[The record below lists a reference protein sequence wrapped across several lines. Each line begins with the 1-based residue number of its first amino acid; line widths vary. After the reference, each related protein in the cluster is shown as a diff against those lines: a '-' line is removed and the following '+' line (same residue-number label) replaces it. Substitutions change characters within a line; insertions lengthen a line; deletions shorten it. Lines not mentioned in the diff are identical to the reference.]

1 MAILSI
7 FCLFLPLPILT
18 AVIFWFGIFRDYKQ
32 WPIYIWLFLYPVF
45 IFAYCI
51 EPSYVNDLSRY
62 FLQLERFWS
71 VSFREAFQ
79 VSSDGL
85 FVRDILF
92 WLLGKTKNIHLLP
105 GVITSI
111 FYAVCMYITCD
122 SARRMN
128 KEKYIGIVMAFEVL
142 IIPFFNIV
150 CNVRNVTAFGI
161 ICFAAYRDLVQNKR
175 NLTTMV
181 LYIAPCF
188 LHKTGFILLVLRL
201 LVIVFEKYMG
211 LSLAIITGLPFVINF
226 AYDHVSW
233 IQGTGYIT
241 RVIRV
246 LILSAHN
253 YLYDDSEYAA
263 RYRARIDTIRV
274 IVFLI
279 IIILTFYCF
288 RCVRHGVR
296 KEFRGF
302 TIFAFTMCVMT
313 LACSIFDTPAYWRFS
328 VAAYIACS
336 PMLLITLSGED
347 KDVAMSKAMFL
358 FLGSIAILRFAMS
371 LRYNWTRMDFD
382 AFVLKALITN
392 AYTVIFDTIKGLNI
406 L

>member
-7 FCLFLPLPILT
+7 FFLLLPLPILT
-18 AVIFWFGIFRDYKQ
+18 VVIFWFGIFRSPKQ

-51 EPSYVNDLSRY
+51 ETSYVNDLNRY
-62 FLQLERFWS
+62 FMQVERFVG

-79 VSSDGL
+79 VSKDGL
-85 FVRDILF
+85 FVRDLLF
-92 WLLGKTKNIHLLP
+92 WLIAQTKNVQLLP
-105 GVITSI
+105 AVTTSI
-111 FYAVCMYITCD
+111 VYAVCMYITCD

-128 KEKYIGIVMAFEVL
+128 KEKYIGIVMVFEVL
-142 IIPFFNIV
+142 VIPFFNIV
-150 CNVRNVTAFGI
+150 NNVRNVTAFAL
-161 ICFAAYRDLVQNKR
+161 ICFAAYRDLVQKKR
-175 NLTTMV
+175 NVITLV

-188 LHKTGFILLVLRL
+188 LHKTGFVLLLLRL
-201 LVIVFEKYMG
+201 LVIIFEKYMG
-211 LSLAIITGLPFVINF
+211 LSLVIITGLPSVINF

-233 IQGTGYIT
+233 IQGTGYVT

-263 RYRARIDTIRV
+263 RYRAGIDFIRV

-279 IIILTFYCF
+279 IIILAYYCF
-288 RCVRHGVR
+288 RYVRHGIR
-296 KEFRGF
+296 KEFREF

-336 PMLLITLSGED
+336 PMLIIAISGED
-347 KDVAMSKAMFL
+347 NDVAMSKAMFL

-382 AFVLKALITN
+382 GFVLKALITN
-392 AYTVIFDTIKGLNI
+392 AYTVIFDTIKGLSI
-406 L
+406 M